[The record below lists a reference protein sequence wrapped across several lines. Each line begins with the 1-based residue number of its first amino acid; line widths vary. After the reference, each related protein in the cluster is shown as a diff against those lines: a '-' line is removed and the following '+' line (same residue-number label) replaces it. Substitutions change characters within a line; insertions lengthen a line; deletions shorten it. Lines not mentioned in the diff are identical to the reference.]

1 MYKCMYIC
9 IKCMYKIYSNEK
21 LFCCVSLILM
31 LFPLDGRTLQDV
43 EHLLEKCTKQMS
55 KIYGA
60 TE

>member
-1 MYKCMYIC
+1 
-9 IKCMYKIYSNEK
+9 MYKIYSNEK
-21 LFCCVSLILM
+21 LFCGVSLILM
-31 LFPLDGRTLQDV
+31 LFPVDGRTLQDV